1 MVLYTILMVKTVN
14 CLLKRSLILME
25 SSVSLLTIVEHFI
38 LYEENEKPNK
48 MNFYLFV
55 IVKRTI

>member
-1 MVLYTILMVKTVN
+1 
-14 CLLKRSLILME
+14 ME

-38 LYEENEKPNK
+38 LYKENEKPNR
-48 MNFYLFV
+48 MNFYFFV

>member
-1 MVLYTILMVKTVN
+1 
-14 CLLKRSLILME
+14 ME

-38 LYEENEKPNK
+38 LYEESEKPNK
-48 MNFYLFV
+48 MSFYLFV

>member
-1 MVLYTILMVKTVN
+1 MVLYTILMVETVN
-14 CLLKRSLILME
+14 CLFKPSLILIE

-48 MNFYLFV
+48 MNFYLLV